1 MDLKSESGYTLVES
15 LVAMTIFVSVLI
27 PLASGV
33 GNVLLQSDTSHQR
46 KALHLAQ
53 SELAIAAHSLA
64 LGVIEQLKDGYKIVT
79 SSMQTGRVTQITVRV
94 SKVGSMKSLA
104 VLHKALLS
112 E

>member
-15 LVAMTIFVSVLI
+15 LVAMTIFVGVLI

-46 KALHLAQ
+46 MALHLAQ
-53 SELAIAAHSLA
+53 SELTNASHPPA
-64 LGVIEQLKDGYKIVT
+64 LGETEQVKDGYKIVT
-79 SSMQTGRVTQITVRV
+79 SSMRAGRVNQITVRV
-94 SKVGSMKSLA
+94 SKIGSMKWLA
-104 VLHKALLS
+104 VLHKALLA